1 MVQGKAVN
9 TRDCMTTRRS
19 TILCVVALLAA
30 LALPASASAQ
40 DLEITPFGGYRFGGD
55 FFEVVSGRQLDADG
69 APAFGVTV
77 DVPTSPGSQFEA
89 FVTHQQADVQVPT
102 YSAGETRRW
111 PMVVDHY
118 QIGGLYEFHPGPLRP
133 FLTGNVGLTRYGT
146 TGDNE
151 VRFAFGLGGGVK
163 LLPAGHFG
171 VRLESRVFGTFVD
184 GNAHAFACGPN
195 VGCAIAIDADL
206 LWQIEFTAGLVI
218 RFH

>member
-1 MVQGKAVN
+1 MN
-9 TRDCMTTRRS
+9 TRRS
-19 TILCVVALLAA
+19 SIVCALAVLAA
-30 LALPASASAQ
+30 LALPSAASAQ
-40 DLEITPFGGYRFGGD
+40 DFEIAPFGGYRFGGD
-55 FFEVVSGRQLDADG
+55 FFEVISGRQLDLDG
-69 APAFGVTV
+69 APAFGVAV

-89 FVTHQQADVQVPT
+89 FVTHQQADVPVPT
-102 YSAGETRRW
+102 YPGGEIRRW
-111 PMVVDHY
+111 PMAVDHY
-118 QIGGLYEFHPGPLRP
+118 QVGGLYEFHPGPMRP

-171 VRLESRVFGTFVD
+171 VRLESRLFGTFVD
-184 GNAHAFACGPN
+184 ANAHAFACGPN
-195 VGCAIAIDADL
+195 VGCAIAVDADL